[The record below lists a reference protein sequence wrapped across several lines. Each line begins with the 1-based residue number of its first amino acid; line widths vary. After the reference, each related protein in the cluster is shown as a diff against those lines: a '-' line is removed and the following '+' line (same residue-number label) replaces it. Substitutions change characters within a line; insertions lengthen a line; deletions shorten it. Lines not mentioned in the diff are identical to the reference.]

1 MFLID
6 KYKDYMASSTNFN
19 PSSNSQINKPV
30 TNEMKSYINLAS
42 SGHFP
47 LFFNEWLSEGV
58 NHGEPLSYRVANRN
72 VREVFKNLSR
82 HRTQEKKKTALTSL
96 ADNDRKLFVKS
107 FIKVVEHNLLKDMK
121 SLH

>member
-58 NHGEPLSYRVANRN
+58 NHG
-72 VREVFKNLSR
+72 
-82 HRTQEKKKTALTSL
+82 KK
-96 ADNDRKLFVKS
+96 
-107 FIKVVEHNLLKDMK
+107 
-121 SLH
+121 LH